1 LQNISKPD
9 AGDLIHAKPQA
20 AGSDMTRPKKS
31 LGWEPR
37 VEFENGIKKK
47 IEYFEKP
54 LRHRRVESLNGGELA
69 C

>member
-1 LQNISKPD
+1 
-9 AGDLIHAKPQA
+9 
-20 AGSDMTRPKKS
+20 MTRPKKV

-37 VEFENGIKKK
+37 VEFEDGTKEK

-54 LRHRRVESLNGGELA
+54 LRHRRVESLNGEELE